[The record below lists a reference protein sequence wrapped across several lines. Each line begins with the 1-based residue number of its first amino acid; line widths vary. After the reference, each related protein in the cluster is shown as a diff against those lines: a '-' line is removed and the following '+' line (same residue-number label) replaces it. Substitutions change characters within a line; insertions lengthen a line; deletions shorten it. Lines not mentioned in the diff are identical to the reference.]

1 MKSAVFTV
9 PRHILCVITIRD
21 TKMLEMLDYPFMQRA
36 FIAGLMIAV
45 LASLSGSFIVL
56 RRYSLLS
63 ETLAHVSLVG
73 VAVGMLVGIAP
84 LWMAV
89 VASLIASWLI
99 EYLRSVHGL
108 YSDSVLAIFLS
119 GSLAL
124 AIVIVSVAG
133 SFNASLFSYLFGSIL
148 SVTSEDLWAM
158 GIFGIVAMG
167 LLLAF
172 FKELYFIAFDEE
184 VARASGIRVAA
195 LNFMLVSII
204 AVIIALS
211 IRVVGTLLIGA
222 LMVIPPVAAIRFG
235 MGFFRT
241 TLLSVAIALVS
252 VLIGLSAS
260 FFFSLPSGA
269 AIVMCLLVLFIIAL
283 AVNRR

>member
-1 MKSAVFTV
+1 
-9 PRHILCVITIRD
+9 
-21 TKMLEMLDYPFMQRA
+21 MLEMFDYPFMQRA

-45 LASLSGSFIVL
+45 LASVSGSFIVL

-73 VAVGMLVGIAP
+73 VALGLLWGLSP
-84 LWMAV
+84 LWIAV
-89 VASLIASWLI
+89 VASVSAAWLI

-108 YSDSVLAIFLS
+108 YSDSILAIFLS

-124 AIVIVSVAG
+124 SITIISLAG

-148 SVTSEDLWAM
+148 AVNTEDLWIM
-158 GIFGIVAMG
+158 GIFGTAALAA
-167 LLLAF
+167 LLVF

-184 VARASGIRVAA
+184 VARTSGIRVTM
-195 LNFMLVSII
+195 LNFLLVSII
-204 AVIIALS
+204 AIIIAFS

-222 LMVIPPVAAIRFG
+222 LMVIPTVAAIRFG
-235 MGFFRT
+235 QGFFKT
-241 TLLSVAIALVS
+241 TLLAVAIALVS
-252 VLIGLSAS
+252 VALGLWGSYL
-260 FFFSLPSGA
+260 FSLPSGA
-269 AIVMCLLVLFIIAL
+269 AIVLVLLLFFVVSL

>member
-1 MKSAVFTV
+1 M
-9 PRHILCVITIRD
+9 
-21 TKMLEMLDYPFMQRA
+21 MEMLSYPFMQRA
-36 FIAGLMIAV
+36 FVAGLIIAV
-45 LASLSGSFIVL
+45 LAAISGSFIVL

-73 VAVGMLVGIAP
+73 VSVGLLIGSNP
-84 LWMAV
+84 LWMAIL
-89 VASLIASWLI
+89 ASLIASWMI
-99 EYLRSVHGL
+99 EYLRSVHHL
-108 YSDSVLAIFLS
+108 YSDSILAIFLS

-124 AIVIVSVAG
+124 AIIIVSLAG

-148 SVTSEDLWAM
+148 SVTNEDLVIM
-158 GIFGIVAMG
+158 GIAGTAGMA
-167 LLLAF
+167 LLLLF

-184 VARASGIRVAA
+184 VARASGIRVAL
-195 LNFMLVSII
+195 LNFMLVSVI

-235 MGFFRT
+235 LGFFKT
-241 TLLSVAIALVS
+241 MLLSIAIALVS
-252 VLIGLSAS
+252 VIIGLSAS

-269 AIVMCLLVLFIIAL
+269 AIVLCLLVFFIVAL
-283 AVNRR
+283 VINLP

>member
-1 MKSAVFTV
+1 M
-9 PRHILCVITIRD
+9 I
-21 TKMLEMLDYPFMQRA
+21 EMLNYPFMQRA
-36 FIAGLMIAV
+36 FAAGLIIAI
-45 LASLSGSFIVL
+45 LAAISGSFIVL

-73 VAVGMLVGIAP
+73 VSVGLLVGSNP
-84 LWMAV
+84 LWMAIAASL
-89 VASLIASWLI
+89 VASWMI
-99 EYLRSVHGL
+99 EYLRSVHHL
-108 YSDSVLAIFLS
+108 YSDSILAIFLS

-124 AIVIVSVAG
+124 AIIIVSLAG

-148 SVTSEDLWAM
+148 SVTNEDLVIMAITGTVGM
-158 GIFGIVAMG
+158 A
-167 LLLAF
+167 LLLLF

-195 LNFMLVSII
+195 LNFMLVSVI

-235 MGFFRT
+235 MGFFKT
-241 TLLSVAIALVS
+241 MFLSIALALAS
-252 VLIGLSAS
+252 VVIGLSAS

-269 AIVMCLLVLFIIAL
+269 AIVLCLLLFFIAAL
-283 AVNRR
+283 VINLP

>member
-1 MKSAVFTV
+1 M
-9 PRHILCVITIRD
+9 I
-21 TKMLEMLDYPFMQRA
+21 EMFSYPFMQRA
-36 FIAGLMIAV
+36 FAAGLIIAI
-45 LASLSGSFIVL
+45 LAAISGSFIVL

-73 VAVGMLVGIAP
+73 VSVGLLIGSNP
-84 LWMAV
+84 LWMAIL
-89 VASLIASWLI
+89 ASLIASWMI
-99 EYLRSVHGL
+99 EYLRSVHHL
-108 YSDSVLAIFLS
+108 YSDSILAIFLS

-124 AIVIVSVAG
+124 AIIIVSLAG

-148 SVTSEDLWAM
+148 SVTNEDLIIM
-158 GIFGIVAMG
+158 GIAGTAGMA
-167 LLLAF
+167 LLLLF

-184 VARASGIRVAA
+184 VARASGIRVAL
-195 LNFMLVSII
+195 LNFMLVSVI

-235 MGFFRT
+235 LGFFKT
-241 TLLSVAIALVS
+241 MLLSIAIALIS
-252 VLIGLSAS
+252 VLIGLGAS

-269 AIVMCLLVLFIIAL
+269 AIVLCLLVFFIVAL
-283 AVNRR
+283 VINLP

>member
-1 MKSAVFTV
+1 
-9 PRHILCVITIRD
+9 
-21 TKMLEMLDYPFMQRA
+21 MLEMLDYPFMQRA
-36 FIAGLMIAV
+36 FAAGIMIAV
-45 LASLSGSFIVL
+45 LASLGGSFIVL

-73 VAVGMLVGIAP
+73 VSVGLLFGLSP

-89 VASLIASWLI
+89 LASVAASWLI
-99 EYLRSVHGL
+99 EYLRSVHGM
-108 YSDSVLAIFLS
+108 YSDSILAIFLS

-124 AIVIVSVAG
+124 AIVIVSLAG

-148 SVTSEDLWAM
+148 SVSNEDLMIMAL
-158 GIFGIVAMG
+158 FGSVAMG
-167 LLLAF
+167 LLIVF

-184 VARASGIRVAA
+184 VARTSGIRVVA

-241 TLLSVAIALVS
+241 TLLSIAIALAS
-252 VLIGLSAS
+252 VIIGLSAS
-260 FFFSLPSGA
+260 YFLSLPSGA
-269 AIVMCLLVLFIIAL
+269 AIVLVLLLFFIGAL
-283 AVNRR
+283 VINRR

>member
-1 MKSAVFTV
+1 
-9 PRHILCVITIRD
+9 
-21 TKMLEMLDYPFMQRA
+21 MLEMLGYPFMQNA

-45 LASLSGSFIVL
+45 LSSLSGSFIVL

-73 VAVGMLVGIAP
+73 VAIGLLLGMSP

-89 VASLIASWLI
+89 AASLFASWLI
-99 EYLRSVHGL
+99 EYLRSVHGM
-108 YSDSVLAIFLS
+108 YSDSVLALFLS

-124 AIVIVSVAG
+124 AIVIVSLAG

-148 SVTSEDLWAM
+148 SVSNEDLWVM
-158 GIFGIVAMG
+158 GIAGSLSVA

-172 FKELYFIAFDEE
+172 FKELYFIAFDED
-184 VARASGIRVAA
+184 VARAGGIRVTL

-235 MGFFRT
+235 IGFYPT
-241 TLLSVAIALVS
+241 TLLSMGIALVS
-252 VLIGLSAS
+252 VVIGLSAS
-260 FFFSLPSGA
+260 YLFSLPSGA
-269 AIVMCLLVLFIIAL
+269 AIVLCLLVIFIIAL
-283 AVNRR
+283 VINRR

>member
-1 MKSAVFTV
+1 M
-9 PRHILCVITIRD
+9 I
-21 TKMLEMLDYPFMQRA
+21 EMLSYPFMQRA
-36 FIAGLMIAV
+36 FVAGLMIAV

-73 VAVGMLVGIAP
+73 VSVGLLVGLSP

-89 VASLIASWLI
+89 ATSLAAAWLI
-99 EYLRSVHGL
+99 EYLRSSRGL
-108 YSDSVLAIFLS
+108 YSDSILAIFLS

-124 AIVIVSVAG
+124 AIVIISLSG

-148 SVTSEDLWAM
+148 SVSNNDLITM
-158 GIFGIVAMG
+158 GIFGSLSMA
-167 LLLAF
+167 LLSLF

-184 VARASGIRVAA
+184 VARTSGLRVTL

-211 IRVVGTLLIGA
+211 IRIVGTLLIGA

-241 TLLSVAIALVS
+241 TLLSIAIALVS
-252 VLIGLSAS
+252 VVIGLSVS

-269 AIVMCLLVLFIIAL
+269 AIVLCLLGIFIVALVL
-283 AVNRR
+283 N

>member
-1 MKSAVFTV
+1 
-9 PRHILCVITIRD
+9 
-21 TKMLEMLDYPFMQRA
+21 MLEMLDYPFMQRA
-36 FIAGLMIAV
+36 FLAGLMIAV
-45 LASLSGSFIVL
+45 LASLGGSFIVL

-73 VAVGMLVGIAP
+73 VAVGILFGMSP

-89 VASLIASWLI
+89 AASLVAAWLI

-108 YSDSVLAIFLS
+108 YSDSILAIFLS

-124 AIVIVSVAG
+124 AIVIVSMAG

-148 SVTSEDLWAM
+148 SVSVADLWVM
-158 GIFGIVAMG
+158 GIFGSVGIM

-184 VARASGIRVAA
+184 VARASGIRVTL
-195 LNFMLVSII
+195 LNFMLVSVI

-235 MGFFRT
+235 MGFYPT
-241 TLLSVAIALVS
+241 TLLSVAIALVA
-252 VLIGLSAS
+252 VMAGLSTS
-260 FFFSLPSGA
+260 YLFSLPSGA
-269 AIVMCLLVLFIIAL
+269 AIVLFLLLFFIVALVL
-283 AVNRR
+283 NRR

>member
-1 MKSAVFTV
+1 
-9 PRHILCVITIRD
+9 
-21 TKMLEMLDYPFMQRA
+21 MLEMLSYPFMQNA

-73 VAVGMLVGIAP
+73 VAIGLFFGMSP

-89 VASLIASWLI
+89 IASLVASWLI
-99 EYLRSVHGL
+99 EYLRSMHGI
-108 YSDSVLAIFLS
+108 YSDSILAIFLS

-124 AIVIVSVAG
+124 AIVIVSLAG

-148 SVTSEDLWAM
+148 SVSNEDLWVM
-158 GIFGIVAMG
+158 GIAGSLSIA

-172 FKELYFIAFDEE
+172 FKELYFIAFDED
-184 VARASGIRVAA
+184 VARAGGIRVTL

-235 MGFFRT
+235 MGFYPT
-241 TLLSVAIALVS
+241 TLLSMAIALTS
-252 VLIGLSAS
+252 VIVGLSAS
-260 FFFSLPSGA
+260 YLFSLPSGA
-269 AIVMCLLVLFIIAL
+269 AIVLCLLIIFILAL
-283 AVNRR
+283 VVNRR

>member
-1 MKSAVFTV
+1 
-9 PRHILCVITIRD
+9 
-21 TKMLEMLDYPFMQRA
+21 MLEMLDYPFMQRA
-36 FIAGLMIAV
+36 FLAGLMIAV
-45 LASLSGSFIVL
+45 LASLGGSFIVL

-73 VAVGMLVGIAP
+73 VAVGILFGMSP

-89 VASLIASWLI
+89 AASLVSAWLI

-108 YSDSVLAIFLS
+108 YSDSILAIFLS

-124 AIVIVSVAG
+124 AIVIVSMAG

-148 SVTSEDLWAM
+148 SVSVADLWVM
-158 GIFGIVAMG
+158 GIFGSVGIM

-184 VARASGIRVAA
+184 VARASGIRVTL
-195 LNFMLVSII
+195 LNFMLVSVI

-235 MGFFRT
+235 MGFYPT
-241 TLLSVAIALVS
+241 TLLSVAIALVA
-252 VLIGLSAS
+252 VMAGLSTS
-260 FFFSLPSGA
+260 YLFSLPSGA
-269 AIVMCLLVLFIIAL
+269 AIVLFLLLFFIVALVL
-283 AVNRR
+283 NRR

>member
-1 MKSAVFTV
+1 M
-9 PRHILCVITIRD
+9 I
-21 TKMLEMLDYPFMQRA
+21 EMFSYPFMQRA
-36 FIAGLMIAV
+36 FAAGLIIAI
-45 LASLSGSFIVL
+45 LAAVSGSFIVL

-73 VAVGMLVGIAP
+73 VSVGLLVGSNP
-84 LWMAV
+84 LWMAII
-89 VASLIASWLI
+89 ASLIASWMI
-99 EYLRSVHGL
+99 EYLRSVHHL
-108 YSDSVLAIFLS
+108 YSDSILAIFLS

-124 AIVIVSVAG
+124 AIIIVSLAG

-148 SVTSEDLWAM
+148 SVTNEDLIIMAIAGTAGM
-158 GIFGIVAMG
+158 A
-167 LLLAF
+167 LLLLF

-184 VARASGIRVAA
+184 VARASGIRVAL
-195 LNFMLVSII
+195 LNFMLVSVI

-235 MGFFRT
+235 LGFFKT
-241 TLLSVAIALVS
+241 MLLSIAIALVS
-252 VLIGLSAS
+252 VIIGLSAS

-269 AIVMCLLVLFIIAL
+269 AIVLCLLLFFIVAL
-283 AVNRR
+283 VINLP

>member
-1 MKSAVFTV
+1 
-9 PRHILCVITIRD
+9 
-21 TKMLEMLDYPFMQRA
+21 MLEMLSYPFMQNA
-36 FIAGLMIAV
+36 FIAGVMIAI
-45 LASLSGSFIVL
+45 LSSLSGSFIVL

-73 VAVGMLVGIAP
+73 VAVGLLCGMSP

-89 VASLIASWLI
+89 VASLVASWLI
-99 EYLRSVHGL
+99 EYLRSVHGM

-124 AIVIVSVAG
+124 AIVIVSLAG

-148 SVTSEDLWAM
+148 SVSNEDLWVM
-158 GIFGIVAMG
+158 GIAGSLSVA

-172 FKELYFIAFDEE
+172 FKELYFIAFDED
-184 VARASGIRVAA
+184 VARAGGIRVTL

-235 MGFFRT
+235 IGFYHT
-241 TLLSVAIALVS
+241 TLLSMGIALVS
-252 VLIGLSAS
+252 VVIGLSAS
-260 FFFSLPSGA
+260 YLFSLPSGA
-269 AIVMCLLVLFIIAL
+269 AIVLSLLVIFIIVL
-283 AVNRR
+283 VINRR

>member
-1 MKSAVFTV
+1 M
-9 PRHILCVITIRD
+9 I
-21 TKMLEMLDYPFMQRA
+21 EMFDYPFMQRA
-36 FIAGLMIAV
+36 FIAGLMIAI
-45 LASLSGSFIVL
+45 LASISGSFIVL

-73 VAVGMLVGIAP
+73 VSVGLLFGLSP

-89 VASLIASWLI
+89 AASLIASWLI
-99 EYLRSVHGL
+99 EYLRSVHGM
-108 YSDSVLAIFLS
+108 YSDSILAIFLS
-119 GSLAL
+119 GSLAM
-124 AIVIVSVAG
+124 AIVIVSLAG

-148 SVTSEDLWAM
+148 SVGNEDLWVM
-158 GIFGIVAMG
+158 GIFGSLSMA
-167 LLLAF
+167 LLLIF

-184 VARASGIRVAA
+184 VARAGGIRVTM

-235 MGFFRT
+235 MGFFKT
-241 TLLSVAIALVS
+241 TLLSVLIALFS
-252 VLIGLSAS
+252 VIIGLSGS
-260 FFFSLPSGA
+260 YLFSLPSGA
-269 AIVMCLLVLFIIAL
+269 AIVLCLLAIFVISLVL
-283 AVNRR
+283 NRR

>member
-1 MKSAVFTV
+1 M
-9 PRHILCVITIRD
+9 I
-21 TKMLEMLDYPFMQRA
+21 EMLNYPFMQRA
-36 FIAGLMIAV
+36 FAAGLIIAI
-45 LASLSGSFIVL
+45 LAAISGSFIVL

-73 VAVGMLVGIAP
+73 VSVGILIGSNP
-84 LWMAV
+84 LWMAIIASL
-89 VASLIASWLI
+89 VASWMI
-99 EYLRSVHGL
+99 EYLRSVHHL
-108 YSDSVLAIFLS
+108 YSDSILAIFLS

-124 AIVIVSVAG
+124 AIIIVSLAG

-148 SVTSEDLWAM
+148 SVTNEDLIIMAIAGTAGM
-158 GIFGIVAMG
+158 A
-167 LLLAF
+167 LLLLF

-184 VARASGIRVAA
+184 VARASGIRVAL
-195 LNFMLVSII
+195 LNFMLVSVI

-235 MGFFRT
+235 LGFFKT
-241 TLLSVAIALVS
+241 MLLSIAIALAS
-252 VLIGLSAS
+252 VIIGLSAS

-269 AIVMCLLVLFIIAL
+269 AIVLCLLLFFIVAL
-283 AVNRR
+283 VINLP

>member
-1 MKSAVFTV
+1 MEMFT
-9 PRHILCVITIRD
+9 
-21 TKMLEMLDYPFMQRA
+21 YPFMQRA
-36 FIAGLMIAV
+36 FAAGLMIAL
-45 LASLSGSFIVL
+45 LAALSGSFIVL

-73 VAVGMLVGIAP
+73 VAVGLLAGVSP

-89 VASLIASWLI
+89 GASLIAAWLI
-99 EYLRSVHGL
+99 EYLRSVYGL
-108 YSDSVLAIFLS
+108 YSDSILAIFLS

-124 AIVIVSVAG
+124 AIVIVSLSG
-133 SFNASLFSYLFGSIL
+133 SFNSSLFSYLFGSIL
-148 SVTSEDLWAM
+148 SVSNEDLMMIAL
-158 GIFGIVAMG
+158 FGSLSMG
-167 LLLAF
+167 LLMVF

-184 VARASGIRVAA
+184 VAQTSGIRVVA

-204 AVIIALS
+204 AVIISLS

-235 MGFFRT
+235 LGFFHT
-241 TLLSVAIALVS
+241 TLLSIAIALSGVM
-252 VLIGLSAS
+252 IGLTFS

-269 AIVMCLLVLFIIAL
+269 AIVLCLLLFFIVAL
-283 AVNRR
+283 VVNRR

>member
-1 MKSAVFTV
+1 M
-9 PRHILCVITIRD
+9 I
-21 TKMLEMLDYPFMQRA
+21 EMFSYPFMQRA
-36 FIAGLMIAV
+36 FVAGLIIAV
-45 LASLSGSFIVL
+45 LAAISGSFIVL

-73 VAVGMLVGIAP
+73 VSIGLLVGSNP
-84 LWMAV
+84 LWMAI
-89 VASLIASWLI
+89 VASLIASWMI
-99 EYLRSVHGL
+99 EYLRSVHHL
-108 YSDSVLAIFLS
+108 YSDSILAIFLS

-124 AIVIVSVAG
+124 AIIIVSIAG

-148 SVTSEDLWAM
+148 SVTNEDLVIM
-158 GIFGIVAMG
+158 GIAGTAGMA
-167 LLLAF
+167 LLLLF

-195 LNFMLVSII
+195 LNFMLVSVI

-235 MGFFRT
+235 MGFFKT
-241 TLLSVAIALVS
+241 MLLSIALALTS
-252 VLIGLSAS
+252 VVIGLTAS

-269 AIVMCLLVLFIIAL
+269 AIVLCLLVFFIVAL
-283 AVNRR
+283 VINLP

>member
-1 MKSAVFTV
+1 M
-9 PRHILCVITIRD
+9 
-21 TKMLEMLDYPFMQRA
+21 MEMLHYPFMQRA
-36 FIAGLMIAV
+36 FAAGLIIAL
-45 LASLSGSFIVL
+45 LAAMSGSFIVL

-73 VAVGMLVGIAP
+73 VSVGLLFGLSP

-89 VASLIASWLI
+89 AASLIASWSI
-99 EYLRSVHGL
+99 EYLRSVHGM
-108 YSDSVLAIFLS
+108 YSDSILAIFLS

-124 AIVIVSVAG
+124 AIVIVSISG

-148 SVTSEDLWAM
+148 SVSNDDLMIMAFFGSIAM
-158 GIFGIVAMG
+158 V
-167 LLLAF
+167 LLTLF

-184 VARASGIRVAA
+184 VARTSGIRVTA

-204 AVIIALS
+204 ALIIALS

-235 MGFFRT
+235 MGFFKT
-241 TLLSVAIALVS
+241 TLLSIAIALVS
-252 VLIGLSAS
+252 VVIGLSTS

-269 AIVMCLLVLFIIAL
+269 AIVLSLLVIFVIAL

>member
-1 MKSAVFTV
+1 M
-9 PRHILCVITIRD
+9 I
-21 TKMLEMLDYPFMQRA
+21 EMFSYPFMQRA
-36 FIAGLMIAV
+36 FAAGLIIAV
-45 LASLSGSFIVL
+45 LAAISGSFIVL

-73 VAVGMLVGIAP
+73 VSIGLLVGSNP
-84 LWMAV
+84 LWMAI
-89 VASLIASWLI
+89 VASLIASWMI
-99 EYLRSVHGL
+99 EYLRSVHHL
-108 YSDSVLAIFLS
+108 YSDSILAIFLS

-124 AIVIVSVAG
+124 AIIIVSIAG

-148 SVTSEDLWAM
+148 SVTNEDLVIMAIAGTVGM
-158 GIFGIVAMG
+158 A
-167 LLLAF
+167 LLLLF

-195 LNFMLVSII
+195 LNFMLVSVI

-235 MGFFRT
+235 MGFFKT
-241 TLLSVAIALVS
+241 MLLSIALALTS
-252 VLIGLSAS
+252 VVIGLTAS

-269 AIVMCLLVLFIIAL
+269 AIVLCLLLFFIAAL
-283 AVNRR
+283 VINLP

>member
-1 MKSAVFTV
+1 M
-9 PRHILCVITIRD
+9 I
-21 TKMLEMLDYPFMQRA
+21 EMLNYPFMQRA
-36 FIAGLMIAV
+36 FAAGLIIAI
-45 LASLSGSFIVL
+45 LAAISGSFIVL

-73 VAVGMLVGIAP
+73 VSVGLLVGSNP
-84 LWMAV
+84 LWMAIIASL
-89 VASLIASWLI
+89 VASWMI
-99 EYLRSVHGL
+99 EYLRSVHHL
-108 YSDSVLAIFLS
+108 YSDSILAIFLS

-124 AIVIVSVAG
+124 AIIIVSLAG

-148 SVTSEDLWAM
+148 SVTNEDLVIMAIAGTAGM
-158 GIFGIVAMG
+158 A
-167 LLLAF
+167 LLLLF

-184 VARASGIRVAA
+184 VARASGIRVAL
-195 LNFMLVSII
+195 LNFMLVSVI

-235 MGFFRT
+235 LGFFKT
-241 TLLSVAIALVS
+241 MLLSIALALVS
-252 VLIGLSAS
+252 VIIGLSAS

-269 AIVMCLLVLFIIAL
+269 AIVLCLLLFFIVAL
-283 AVNRR
+283 VINLP

>member
-1 MKSAVFTV
+1 M
-9 PRHILCVITIRD
+9 I
-21 TKMLEMLDYPFMQRA
+21 EMLNYPFMQRA
-36 FIAGLMIAV
+36 FAAGLIIAI
-45 LASLSGSFIVL
+45 LAAISGSFIVL

-73 VAVGMLVGIAP
+73 VSVGILIGSNP
-84 LWMAV
+84 LWMAIIASL
-89 VASLIASWLI
+89 VASWMI
-99 EYLRSVHGL
+99 EYLRSVHHL
-108 YSDSVLAIFLS
+108 YSDSILAIFLS

-124 AIVIVSVAG
+124 AIIIVSLAG

-148 SVTSEDLWAM
+148 SVTTEDLIIMAIAGTAGM
-158 GIFGIVAMG
+158 A
-167 LLLAF
+167 LLLLF

-184 VARASGIRVAA
+184 VARASGIRVAL
-195 LNFMLVSII
+195 LNFMLVSVI

-235 MGFFRT
+235 LGFFKT
-241 TLLSVAIALVS
+241 MLLSIAIALAS
-252 VLIGLSAS
+252 VIIGLSAS

-269 AIVMCLLVLFIIAL
+269 AIVLCLLLFFIVAL
-283 AVNRR
+283 VINLP

>member
-1 MKSAVFTV
+1 M
-9 PRHILCVITIRD
+9 I
-21 TKMLEMLDYPFMQRA
+21 EMLNYPFMQRA
-36 FIAGLMIAV
+36 FAAGLIIAI
-45 LASLSGSFIVL
+45 LAAISGSFIVL

-73 VAVGMLVGIAP
+73 VSVGLLIGSNP
-84 LWMAV
+84 LWMAI
-89 VASLIASWLI
+89 VASLIASWMI
-99 EYLRSVHGL
+99 EYLRSVHHL
-108 YSDSVLAIFLS
+108 YSDSILAIFLS

-124 AIVIVSVAG
+124 AIIIVSLAG

-148 SVTSEDLWAM
+148 SVTNEDLIIM
-158 GIFGIVAMG
+158 SIVGTAGMG
-167 LLLAF
+167 LLLLF

-184 VARASGIRVAA
+184 VARASGIRVAL
-195 LNFMLVSII
+195 LNFMLVSVI

-235 MGFFRT
+235 LGFFKT
-241 TLLSVAIALVS
+241 MLLSIGIALVS
-252 VLIGLSAS
+252 VIIGLGAS

-269 AIVMCLLVLFIIAL
+269 AIVLCLLLFFIVAL
-283 AVNRR
+283 VINLP

>member
-1 MKSAVFTV
+1 M
-9 PRHILCVITIRD
+9 I
-21 TKMLEMLDYPFMQRA
+21 EMFSYPFMQRA
-36 FIAGLMIAV
+36 FAAGLIIAV
-45 LASLSGSFIVL
+45 LAAISGSFIVL

-73 VAVGMLVGIAP
+73 VSVGLLIGSNP
-84 LWMAV
+84 LWMAIL
-89 VASLIASWLI
+89 ASLIASWMI
-99 EYLRSVHGL
+99 EYLRSVHHL
-108 YSDSVLAIFLS
+108 YSDSILAIFLS

-124 AIVIVSVAG
+124 AIIIVSLAG

-148 SVTSEDLWAM
+148 SVTNEDLVIM
-158 GIFGIVAMG
+158 GIAGTAGMA
-167 LLLAF
+167 LLLVF

-184 VARASGIRVAA
+184 VARASGIRVAL
-195 LNFMLVSII
+195 LNFMLVSVI

-235 MGFFRT
+235 LGFFKT
-241 TLLSVAIALVS
+241 MLLSIAIALVS
-252 VLIGLSAS
+252 VIIGLSAS

-269 AIVMCLLVLFIIAL
+269 AIVLCLLLFFIVAL
-283 AVNRR
+283 VINLP

>member
-1 MKSAVFTV
+1 M
-9 PRHILCVITIRD
+9 
-21 TKMLEMLDYPFMQRA
+21 EMLNYPFMQNA
-36 FIAGLMIAV
+36 FLAGLMIAV
-45 LASLSGSFIVL
+45 LSSLSGSFIVL

-73 VAVGMLVGIAP
+73 VAIGLLFGMSP

-89 VASLIASWLI
+89 IASLIASWLI
-99 EYLRSVHGL
+99 EYLRSVHGI
-108 YSDSVLAIFLS
+108 YSDSILAIFLS

-124 AIVIVSVAG
+124 AIVIVSLAG

-148 SVTSEDLWAM
+148 SVSNEDLWVM
-158 GIFGIVAMG
+158 GIAG
-167 LLLAF
+167 LLSIALLLTF
-172 FKELYFIAFDEE
+172 FKELYFIAFDED
-184 VARASGIRVAA
+184 VARAGGIRVTL

-235 MGFFRT
+235 MGFYPT
-241 TLLSVAIALVS
+241 TLLSMAIALLS
-252 VLIGLSAS
+252 VVVGLSAS
-260 FFFSLPSGA
+260 YLFSLPSGA
-269 AIVMCLLVLFIIAL
+269 AIVLCLLVIFILAL